1 MATFG
6 YIAKTRTGEEVT
18 GQVIGATLDEVV
30 AQLHGKGLAVLHV
43 AAKTKQ
49 KDFKQRLKDFSNMT
63 FGTASTAEVAMFSRQ
78 LATVLDSGIP
88 LVKGLRGLAADGAK
102 SIIAKSV
109 PDLAQRLERGESLSE
124 AMAAHPQAYDTMY
137 LSMIKAGERAG
148 ALDRIVEELATYL
161 EKVDEIKQK
170 VKSAMSYPVFILSF
184 TIIATLFLVV
194 KIVPTFSTV
203 YEELGQNLPPLTA
216 AILGISNA
224 IRGNA
229 FVTILIASS
238 IGLGFWLGLRTP
250 KGRLLWDT
258 FLLKMPIFGPIL
270 MKSAMSRFS
279 RTFGILI
286 GSGLPVLESLELCE
300 GAVGNSYAAQAIAA
314 ARANISMGHGV
325 TESFRATKVFP
336 EMVLQLMST
345 GEEAGELDTM
355 MIRAADFYDRQVST
369 TVDGI
374 SALIEPVLI
383 VVVGSVIG
391 VIVVAMF
398 LPIFQM
404 GDAML
409 QGGSGM

>member
-1 MATFG
+1 MGTFA
-6 YIAKTRTGEEVT
+6 YIAKTKTGDEIT

-43 AAKTKQ
+43 AAKE
-49 KDFKQRLKDFSNMT
+49 KDKTFQQRLKEFSNIT
-63 FGTASTAEVAMFSRQ
+63 FGNASTGEMAMFSRQ

-88 LVKGLRGLAADGAK
+88 LVKGLRGLAADGSK
-102 SIIAKSV
+102 SIVSKCI
-109 PDLAQRLERGESLSE
+109 PDLAARIERGESLSDG
-124 AMAAHPQAYDTMY
+124 MAAHPKAFDTMY
-137 LSMIKAGERAG
+137 LSMVQAGERAG

-161 EKVDEIKQK
+161 EKTDEIKQK

-184 TIIATLFLVV
+184 TIIATLFLIV
-194 KIVPTFSTV
+194 KIVPTFSNV
-203 YEELGQNLPPLTA
+203 YEELGQALPPLTA
-216 AILGISNA
+216 AILAISNA

-229 FVTILIASS
+229 LVSIAVAGILGTSFTLAK
-238 IGLGFWLGLRTP
+238 RTTR
-250 KGRLLWDT
+250 GQLLWDT
-258 FLLKMPIFGPIL
+258 FMLKMPIFGPIM
-270 MKSAMSRFS
+270 MKSVMSRFA

-300 GAVGNSYAAQAIAA
+300 GAVSNSMAAKAIAD
-314 ARANISMGHGV
+314 ARTNISMGHGV
-325 TESFRATKVFP
+325 TESFRATGQFP

-355 MIRAADFYDRQVST
+355 MIRAADYYDRQVST

-383 VVVGSVIG
+383 VVVGVVIG

>member
-1 MATFG
+1 MATFA
-6 YIAKTRTGEEVT
+6 YIAKTKTGEEVT
-18 GQVIGATLDEVV
+18 GQAMGTNLDEVV

-43 AAKTKQ
+43 AAKDKE
-49 KDFKQRLKDFSNMT
+49 KSLKERLNDFSNIT
-63 FGTASTAEVAMFSRQ
+63 FGNASTAEVAMFSRQ

-88 LVKGLRGLAADGAK
+88 LVKGLRGLAADGSKSIVAK
-102 SIIAKSV
+102 SI

-124 AMAAHPQAYDTMY
+124 GMASHPQAFDTMY
-137 LSMIKAGERAG
+137 LSMIQAGERAG

-184 TIIATLFLVV
+184 TVIATLFLVV

-216 AILGISNA
+216 GILAISNA
-224 IRGNA
+224 VRGNA
-229 FVTILIASS
+229 FASLLIAAAVG
-238 IGLGFWLGLRTP
+238 IAFWLGLRTDR
-250 KGRLLWDT
+250 GRLLWDT
-258 FLLKMPIFGPIL
+258 FLLKMPVFGPIM
-270 MKSAMSRFS
+270 MKSVMSRFA

-300 GAVGNSYAAQAIAA
+300 GAVGNSMA
-314 ARANISMGHGV
+314 ARAIAKARENISMGHGV
-325 TESFRATKVFP
+325 TESFRATGVFP

-355 MIRAADFYDRQVST
+355 MIRAADYYDRQVST

-383 VVVGSVIG
+383 VLVGAVIG
-391 VIVVAMF
+391 IIVVAMF